1 MVAGLQ
7 MSCSQHQGCRCCQGM
22 GNFLW
27 GRCLWTT
34 CASWCLLGVMVSIQS
49 RNSGPLP
56 KVRCFLHAEKEPHN
70 TMLYQFK
77 SIYHWICQSIGI
89 SWKVALWLYI
99 YMLWCCTSELGTSLE
114 HLRPQT
120 HPNLEHLSTEVSLC
134 GHFFHL
140 PSDLGSVW
148 KLWRCGVCGTCD
160 VHHSCA
166 PHALHDRQGL
176 VQGEQGFEE
185 NIIIIYI
192 YVHIIFITIIIP
204 IFYT

>member
-99 YMLWCCTSELGTSLE
+99 YICYDAALL
-114 HLRPQT
+114 
-120 HPNLEHLSTEVSLC
+120 NLEHLWSILDPKHIQTWNIILQRLASVATFSIFLLTWEVSESS
-134 GHFFHL
+134 GAA
-140 PSDLGSVW
+140 
-148 KLWRCGVCGTCD
+148 VC
-160 VHHSCA
+160 A
-166 PHALHDRQGL
+166 AL
-176 VQGEQGFEE
+176 VMS
-185 NIIIIYI
+185 
-192 YVHIIFITIIIP
+192 IIP
-204 IFYT
+204 AHLMRSMTGRGWCRENRAFKRI